1 MIMNLTV
8 DYAKQYIK
16 SRLGVPYVP
25 FELDDN
31 QLLFWIE
38 YSLREFSQHIPRKET
53 VVLDIENTPGV
64 KTEEKNVFRIPVSDP
79 VISVLNVYAEL
90 GNRLLAG
97 HPLSL
102 FPIPNLEYQIGYY
115 SGADMANTAFRN
127 SQQNFT
133 FEFISPDKI
142 RITPSF
148 AEKYILEVE
157 LMHKLDLSTIKPE
170 WSNLFLMI
178 LTKNVA
184 RVLATIRMT
193 YRSYDTPVGTIEVN
207 GEMLETLADRLEEQ
221 IREITSSILPGVIIH
236 IA

>member
-1 MIMNLTV
+1 MLLTI

-38 YSLREFSQHIPRKET
+38 QSLREFSKYVPRRET
-53 VVLDIENTPGV
+53 VMLDIDLPGV
-64 KTEEKNVFRIPVSDP
+64 KTGEANVFKIPISDP
-79 VISVLNVYAEL
+79 VVAVLNVYANL
-90 GNRLLAG
+90 GNRLIAG

-102 FPIPNLEYQIGYY
+102 FPIPYLEYQIGFY
-115 SGADMANTAFRN
+115 SAADISNIAYRN
-127 SQQNFT
+127 SQQSFT
-133 FEFISPDKI
+133 FEFIQPDKI

-148 AEKYILEVE
+148 ARKFILELE
-157 LMHKLDLSTIKPE
+157 IMHKLDLSTIKPE
-170 WSNLFLMI
+170 WSELFLMI

-193 YRSYDTPVGTIEVN
+193 FRSYETPVGTVEVN

-221 IREITSSILPGVIIH
+221 IREITSNILPGVIIH